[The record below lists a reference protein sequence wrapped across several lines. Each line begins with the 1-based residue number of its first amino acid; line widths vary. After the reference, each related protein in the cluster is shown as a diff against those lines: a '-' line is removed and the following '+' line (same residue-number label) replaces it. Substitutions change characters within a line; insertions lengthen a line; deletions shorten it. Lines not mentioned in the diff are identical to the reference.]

1 MTKSL
6 KEKNRPFLVI
16 VVLTNIAV
24 YTAILISGFNVEKW
38 IPDLVN
44 IQQYAPVIFV
54 SIIVGILNAQ
64 LNPNTKARLVFWRWS
79 YPLPGCRAFS
89 EYIHTDSRID
99 KSTIQRLHNL
109 LPTLPYEQNA
119 LWYKWYREFQNE
131 PSVIQVHREY
141 LFTRDYAGLSFL
153 MIIGL
158 WPLSI
163 WQYSSLSTIYMYL
176 GVLVLQYL
184 LVRWAAR
191 NHGIR
196 FVTTVLSIKAASI

>member
-16 VVLTNIAV
+16 IVLTNIAV
-24 YTAILISGFNVEKW
+24 YTAILTSGFDIEKW
-38 IPDLVN
+38 IPNVVN
-44 IQQYAPVIFV
+44 IQQFATVLFI

-64 LNPNTKARLVFWRWS
+64 LSPNTKARLVFWRWS

-99 KSTIQRLHNL
+99 KSKILSLHNPP
-109 LPTLPYEQNA
+109 PTLPDEQNA
-119 LWYKWYREFQNE
+119 LWYKWYREYQNE
-131 PSVIQVHREY
+131 PSVMQSHREY
-141 LFTRDYAGLSFL
+141 LFTRDYAGLSFM

-158 WPLSI
+158 WPLSML
-163 WQYSSLSTIYMYL
+163 QYSSLSTIYMYL